1 MILDQM
7 MPNAII
13 HSIPCMSLAL
23 QKHLLFLQKV
33 TLLTDMAVSIA
44 HTQRMLWT
52 HISTQQW
59 VS

>member
-1 MILDQM
+1 

-23 QKHLLFLQKV
+23 QKHLLFLRKV